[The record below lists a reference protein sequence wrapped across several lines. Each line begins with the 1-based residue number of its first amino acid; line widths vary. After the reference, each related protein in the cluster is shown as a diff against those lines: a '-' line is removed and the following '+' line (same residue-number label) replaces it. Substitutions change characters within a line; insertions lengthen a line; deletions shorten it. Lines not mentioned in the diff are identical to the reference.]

1 MVQLMIDGQK
11 VSSDG
16 TGAFK
21 GTFPA
26 ATGSETGVLISFG
39 SVSDTA
45 APPAANT
52 ANTNTAPKTPAQPTA
67 SSSATEQRFPGNWG
81 LFKFVDAGK
90 PQKQASGDY
99 LLTYNLGGKTVTAVI
114 KPSGGDLFDKSIFK
128 SFKAPQ
134 NFLKQN

>member
-1 MVQLMIDGQK
+1 MIDGQK

-26 ATGSETGVLISFG
+26 ATGSETGVLMSFG
-39 SVSDTA
+39 SVSDSSA
-45 APPAANT
+45 APAANT
-52 ANTNTAPKTPAQPTA
+52 ANTNTAAKPPAQPTV
-67 SSSATEQRFPGNWG
+67 SSSATELRFPGNWG

-90 PQKQASGDY
+90 PQKQAGGDY
-99 LLTYNLGGKTVTAVI
+99 LLTYSLGGKTVTAVI

-128 SFKAPQ
+128 GFKAPQ
-134 NFLKQN
+134 NFLAAEK